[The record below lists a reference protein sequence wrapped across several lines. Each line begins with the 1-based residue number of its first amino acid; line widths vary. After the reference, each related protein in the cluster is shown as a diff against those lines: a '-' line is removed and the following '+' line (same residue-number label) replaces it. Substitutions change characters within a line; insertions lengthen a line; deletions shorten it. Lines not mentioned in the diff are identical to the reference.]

1 MASNPVYWIGNNG
14 NVYQRNGEGVQDFGK
29 LISQKDGG
37 FDAQRGSGY
46 GSVVDNPSNLT
57 GGTGSYA
64 DSGSTGGS
72 SASQAKANAQIS
84 YIDQLLAGIGAQ
96 RDSGLQRLQSTYD
109 TSKNRL
115 TEDKTSAFAK
125 YGQQRTQNDQNKQR
139 GVEQV
144 DQFANSSNNNLQR
157 LLQSGNSG
165 NSSVGKYLIPQLVSK
180 AAGSRRTG
188 VFNTA
193 GQNASDIAGAE
204 NDANTQYNR
213 AFADL
218 DTQRKDQEQSF
229 RQSILDKQNQLDLQK
244 MGLQQDAG
252 IATDA
257 TQAALTARNNELN
270 ALFGQFQPTIDP
282 QAVNLKT
289 PELGKYTVDPAS
301 IRYGQQ
307 GPAETSA
314 YLPSLKKK
322 LQGA

>member
-1 MASNPVYWIGNNG
+1 MAEQFGVYWVGQDG
-14 NVYQRNGEGVQDFGK
+14 NVYTKDQYSGVSNIGSADQQLGTSSNSN
-29 LISQKDGG
+29 LLNSRYTQISDPNAPKPSTDSYT
-37 FDAQRGSGY
+37 DGSG
-46 GSVVDNPSNLT
+46 T
-57 GGTGSYA
+57 
-64 DSGSTGGS
+64 
-72 SASQAKANAQIS
+72 SAAQAKASSQIS